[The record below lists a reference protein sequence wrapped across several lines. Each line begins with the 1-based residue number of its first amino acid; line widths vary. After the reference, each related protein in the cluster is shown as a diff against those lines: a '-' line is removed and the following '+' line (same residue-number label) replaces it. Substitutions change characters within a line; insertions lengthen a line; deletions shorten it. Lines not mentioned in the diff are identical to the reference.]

1 MTPDS
6 NSDDDLDVGAE
17 ANVEGAIPLKNFASR
32 SRKSFDNEHEDEHTD
47 SDEDEH
53 ILDNEA
59 RTRRTSVQ
67 SFELY
72 TPEEEHAVLRKLDRR
87 LVLFVALLYMLSFL
101 DRSNIGNAEIA
112 GLKQDLNI
120 DDSQY
125 KWLLRGFY
133 ITYILF
139 EWMTL
144 LYRVLPPHA
153 YISLCV
159 ATWGLF
165 ASFQALSI
173 NFGSM
178 LFLRLVL
185 GISEAAFG
193 PGVPFYFSFFFKRN
207 ELAYRTGLFISAA
220 PLASSFAS
228 SLAYA
233 IVRWGSKTGVQS
245 WRLLF
250 LIEGFPSV
258 VVAVW
263 AWYWIPDSPATAR
276 WLKPRERKI
285 AALRMRSKTV
295 QDQTKH
301 YGGRSRKRLDW
312 REIAKTLSEPRSYL
326 TAAIFFSCNVA
337 FSSMPVFEPIIVN
350 TIGYSRVAAQG
361 LSALPHLFAFVFV
374 IVIAM
379 LSDRFQTRSLPL
391 VCVALMAMSGY
402 VGLASAAELNLPSV
416 VRYLCLFPITGGFF
430 SAVTL
435 TITWTLDN
443 QQSGEGKGTGM
454 ALLNYIG
461 QLGPFVGTALY
472 WNADAPNFTISH
484 TICAVF
490 MLLIAVLTLA
500 LRLLLIKANMTP
512 SPTTSAVLYSRVGL
526 EEDEPSGITG
536 SAQESRFT
544 FML

>member
-1 MTPDS
+1 MTPDPHS
-6 NSDDDLDVGAE
+6 EDDDLDIGAE
-17 ANVEGAIPLKNFASR
+17 LTAGGRGILLENLADR
-32 SRKSFDNEHEDEHTD
+32 SRKSLKSQQEDEDSD
-47 SDEDEH
+47 SDEDVF
-53 ILDNEA
+53 DDQV
-59 RTRRTSVQ
+59 RTRRASIQ

-72 TPEEEHAVLRKLDRR
+72 TPDEERAVLRKLDRR

-112 GLKQDLNI
+112 GLQRDLAISN
-120 DDSQY
+120 SQY

-144 LYRVLPPHA
+144 LYRVVPPHI

-165 ASFQALSI
+165 ASLQALSI
-173 NFGSM
+173 NFGSL
-178 LFLRLVL
+178 LFLRLIL

-193 PGVPFYFSFFFKRN
+193 PGVPFYLSFFFKRN
-207 ELAYRTGLFISAA
+207 ELAYRNGLFISAA

-233 IVRWGSKTGVQS
+233 IVRFGSTTGIQS

-258 VVAVW
+258 LVAVW

-276 WLKPRERKI
+276 WLRPRERKI
-285 AALRMRSKTV
+285 AALRMRSKDV
-295 QDQTKH
+295 KESTKE
-301 YGGRSRKRLDW
+301 YGGRPQTGFDW
-312 REIAKTLSEPRSYL
+312 RKIRRTLSEPRSYL

-337 FSSMPVFEPIIVN
+337 FSSMPVFEPKIVN

-361 LSALPHLFAFVFV
+361 LSALPNLFAFVFV
-374 IVIAM
+374 IIIAII
-379 LSDRFQTRSLPL
+379 SDRSQTRSFPL

-402 VGLASAAELNLPSV
+402 IGLALASSLNLPVV
-416 VRYLCLFPITGGFF
+416 VRYLCLFPITAGFF

-435 TITWTLDN
+435 TITWSLDN
-443 QQSGEGKGTGM
+443 QESGEGKGTGM

-472 WNADAPNFTISH
+472 WRADGPNFTVSH

-490 MLLIAVLTLA
+490 MLLIAVLA
-500 LRLLLIKANMTP
+500 IVLRLLLQRANLTTNLAP
-512 SPTTSAVLYSRVGL
+512 SAAAYSRVGL
-526 EEDEPSGITG
+526 EEDEASV
-536 SAQESRFT
+536 AQTVEFK